1 MIISV
6 DRECFPVCNSLTGL
20 SIHIQ
25 PPYSFD
31 SALTTNNFQNYPV
44 LIQKLDFPYDLTGHP
59 LCTLP
64 SSYLL
69 RFFESARHVSEA
81 HAVSQKRGADNKV
94 KIHVDLHRITLSI
107 KIQVTFSY
115 CVWRDM

>member
-31 SALTTNNFQNYPV
+31 SALTTDNFQNYPV
-44 LIQKLDFPYDLTGHP
+44 LIQKLDFPYDLAGHP

-69 RFFESARHVSEA
+69 KFFESARHVSE
-81 HAVSQKRGADNKV
+81 AVSQKRGADNKV